1 MKKIDVT
8 QLLCCPLTGESL
20 HWASPD
26 TIELLNEEIRLGR
39 LFHQIGTQ
47 VEDPLQ
53 AGLVNESQSCF
64 IMVRDDIPELIP
76 DQTIPIDHLE
86 LPGPH

>member
-1 MKKIDVT
+1 MT
-8 QLLCCPLTGESL
+8 LEPL
-20 HWASPD
+20 HWAPAEVID
-26 TIELLNEEIRLGR
+26 ELNEEIRLGR

-47 VEDPLQ
+47 VESPLQ

-64 IMVRDDIPELIP
+64 IMVRDEIPELIP

-86 LPGPH
+86 LPRPN